1 MYSKAKLLKILSRDQ
16 PSMRYDTCEYINAI
30 QESSPERVAALEK
43 TILDLDP
50 KVAERAKQALVVGL
64 KKSIA
69 LANLHINKSVDK
81 LTHPSS
87 LENNHFEEP
96 NDAISRVARPSMTM
110 LVCQSITF
118 FSTIIF
124 SALSL
129 AIIFTSLATVLMGGP
144 LEFYNT
150 GVCGWILISMFLIY
164 IALQIYATRK
174 YGFRAS
180 FFFLKLVL
188 RFL

>member
-43 TILDLDP
+43 TI
-50 KVAERAKQALVVGL
+50 
-64 KKSIA
+64 
-69 LANLHINKSVDK
+69 
-81 LTHPSS
+81 HPSS